1 MDEGKV
7 GDAVGLLNQ
16 LLETHS
22 NFWSSADVVPL
33 LSLCGRRHDSPL
45 IANHLQPFAK
55 RLARQLPAETVLTA
69 VKQLW
74 AELKKGDDDREWRS
88 ECLFVVVREW
98 IKSHQR
104 PQVEG
109 AARDLFKI
117 LLEAWDIVVSTWSHC
132 PIVSRCR
139 SDERC

>member
-1 MDEGKV
+1 M

-45 IANHLQPFAK
+45 TANHLQPFAK
-55 RLARQLPAETVLTA
+55 RLARQPPAETVLTA

-117 LLEAWDIVVSTWSHC
+117 LLEAWDIVVSTWSHR